1 MKAKDGMRILS
12 KVKYLKNCW
21 TSRISLFRPVGSNP
35 FVLPVFTLLSA
46 VLQKPA
52 KMAVCLSVVML
63 LFGGLNAP
71 ANAMPTLDLTNAGNP
86 GYSDLAFTGKLMF
99 RVTIEIY
106 SADVESFTKNPQ
118 KYGYMIYDF
127 DAGNLIKYKWG
138 KMNWMHNKP
147 NGPGDFMQNGIF
159 NDGAFAFLFPKFDQV
174 YPDKPG
180 IKDLDVKAD
189 TPPPV
194 IPAPGAILL
203 SSIGVC
209 LVGWLRR
216 RETL

>member
-12 KVKYLKNCW
+12 KVKYLKKYW
-21 TSRISLFRPVGSNP
+21 ALRISLFKRAGSNP
-35 FVLPVFTLLSA
+35 FVLPVFTVLSA
-46 VLQKPA
+46 VLRKSA
-52 KMAVCLSVVML
+52 KTAVCLSVVML
-63 LFGGLNAP
+63 LFGGLSAP
-71 ANAMPTLDLTNAGNP
+71 ANAMPTLDLTNAGNS
-86 GYSDLAFTGKLMF
+86 GYTDLAFTGKLMF

-106 SADVESFTKNPQ
+106 SADVGSFTKNPL

-127 DAGNLIKYKWG
+127 DDGKLIKFKFG
-138 KMNWMHNKP
+138 KMNWKYN
-147 NGPGDFMQNGIF
+147 NATSPGDYMTNGIF
-159 NDGAFAFLFPKFDQV
+159 GDGAFAFLFPKFEQ
-174 YPDKPG
+174 PCPNKPEV
-180 IKDLDVKAD
+180 KDLDVKAA
-189 TPPPV
+189 TPPV

>member
-12 KVKYLKNCW
+12 KVKYLKKYW
-21 TSRISLFRPVGSNP
+21 ASRISLFRPVGSNP
-35 FVLPVFTLLSA
+35 FVLPVFTLLST

-52 KMAVCLSVVML
+52 KTAVCLSVVML

-86 GYSDLAFTGKLMF
+86 GYTDIAFTGKLMF

-106 SADVESFTKNPQ
+106 SADVGSFTKNPQ

-147 NGPGDFMQNGIF
+147 NGPGDYMQNGIF
-159 NDGAFAFLFPKFDQV
+159 NDGALAFLFPKFDQV

-180 IKDLDVKAD
+180 IKDLDVKAA
-189 TPPPV
+189 TLPPV